1 MRMYS
6 VPLGDN
12 QKMRPALLCLL
23 LAVPLF
29 AQQPPATV
37 ELNGPFLAQLKLH
50 PQPAIVN
57 SARLS
62 ADWAM
67 NVGPYSVIDK
77 QDVPPSGSKHDYMS
91 LAPYWWPNP
100 ASKNGLP
107 FIRRDGHINP
117 ERYKVPD
124 DREFNETRGAVHA
137 LALGYYFTGNQAYA
151 RRAVLLLR
159 TWFLNPATRM
169 NPDLNFAQ
177 AVPGVNTGRG
187 TGLIDVHEMPQ
198 LLDAIT
204 LLSDSQ
210 AMTSADKAGL
220 RNWFTEYMKWL
231 QTSKNGQDEAAAKNN
246 HGSWYD
252 QQLAG
257 IALFL
262 GDSDLARQVA
272 QTAETKRIA
281 AQIKPNGSEPL
292 ELARTKSFSYSVFN
306 LDALLRLAQEAEHV
320 DVDLWTYRAPD
331 GGSIRMALE
340 YLLPFA
346 EGKKKWTHEAI
357 NGVDPGMLTEPLL
370 LAAIHYKD
378 ADYLKLANQFE
389 KQPDTRTL
397 ILRAEAEAALSG
409 LGSGANHP

>member
-1 MRMYS
+1 MRS
-6 VPLGDN
+6 AV
-12 QKMRPALLCLL
+12 LCLL
-23 LAVPLF
+23 LAAPLF

-37 ELNGPFLAQLKLH
+37 ELNGPFLAQLKVH

-67 NVGPYSVIDK
+67 NVGPYSVMDK

-91 LAPYWWPNP
+91 LAPYWWPDP

-169 NPDLNFAQ
+169 NPNLNFAQ

-204 LLSDSQ
+204 LLSDSP

-220 RNWFTEYMKWL
+220 RNWFMEYMKWL

-306 LDALLRLAQEAEHV
+306 LDALLRLAQVAEHV

-357 NGVDPGMLTEPLL
+357 NGVDPGILTEPLL

-409 LGSGANHP
+409 QGSGANHPE